1 MVVTEGNL
9 AKDINFIKTPAAQPS
24 SFEKTDCNVPTTD
37 VSHANQCHFT
47 QVFTHI
53 CRSMPH

>member
-24 SFEKTDCNVPTTD
+24 PFEKTDCHVPTTN
-37 VSHANQCHFT
+37 VSHPYKP
-47 QVFTHI
+47 
-53 CRSMPH
+53 MPLRTTSLT